1 MFIFGKSP
9 SSLCSFC
16 KQADQTILHLSYEC
30 NIMKEW
36 WKRLYLFLN
45 DCFHLPQFLPQ
56 TAFFGFF
63 NTYSNNL
70 ILENHALLLFKIY
83 LYNSKVKLRKL
94 IRIIT
99 KVKDIERE
107 SAANDNKKIMLYTK
121 KWHNI
126 ENMLLFLENHCF
138 NLNNDPNKLGW
149 NFVFCISAY
158 IKCDFFSLFP
168 LYIFVFFI
176 LIFIYLFISF
186 FIFIYLFIFCSVH
199 FAFIIISL
207 LLLFLICKFILVQFV
222 LKIE

>member
-1 MFIFGKSP
+1 M
-9 SSLCSFC
+9 
-16 KQADQTILHLSYEC
+16 
-30 NIMKEW
+30 
-36 WKRLYLFLN
+36 
-45 DCFHLPQFLPQ
+45 
-56 TAFFGFF
+56 
-63 NTYSNNL
+63 
-70 ILENHALLLFKIY
+70 
-83 LYNSKVKLRKL
+83 YNSKVKLRKL

-126 ENMLLFLENHCF
+126 ENMLLFLEKHCF

-176 LIFIYLFISF
+176 LIFIYLFVF
-186 FIFIYLFIFCSVH
+186 LFLFIYLF
-199 FAFIIISL
+199 FAVYILRL
-207 LLLFLICKFILVQFV
+207 LSFRCCYCF
-222 LKIE
+222 

>member
-158 IKCDFFSLFP
+158 IFSLFP

-176 LIFIYLFISF
+176 LIFIYLFICF

-222 LKIE
+222 SKIE